1 MTGLD
6 YLRARYYDSQ
16 VGTFLTED
24 SYSGELT
31 DPLSQNLYTYV
42 QNNPVNYTDPSG
54 HFLKGVVKGI
64 RKVATNIARSITNVA
79 RTVVNRVTR
88 QVVQVVNRVI
98 PTYPRPSG
106 LGGYVASRVQQ
117 VLSPLQRAQA
127 SGQSTYNWSKSR
139 LKEAANIHRNWT
151 NALEKTIRHLCD
163 PKRMKGRDTSA
174 KQPKVSDS
182 FKKDV
187 NKLSYD
193 ELKKKY
199 KGLISSQNSYQG
211 TGYGYVVRSPKQLLE
226 DQFVMK
232 RYRELKREAD
242 AKQAAHMAELNKY
255 YYLNLYKHILET
267 GRRPDGTPATDLEKK
282 IAPYVWLI
290 EPVQIGASIY
300 AGHQY
305 SKHNSSIPTGNGMK
319 WRRSGQGSNSNGTGR
334 VYGPQPQTEPLQP
347 LKPYGPQQYS
357 GPLQPLTTL
366 DKLSPRQISNM
377 DIYNIENALPRGWN
391 IHKNNGF
398 VHIYDNVNP
407 KPIIRI
413 DPPDAKTNYP
423 HMHFYDGN
431 QNSLN
436 IDGKIVDYRS
446 PEAHIPWKN
455 GQ

>member
-1 MTGLD
+1 MFF
-6 YLRARYYDSQ
+6 SKK
-16 VGTFLTED
+16 
-24 SYSGELT
+24 T
-31 DPLSQNLYTYV
+31 DRNSN
-42 QNNPVNYTDPSG
+42 
-54 HFLKGVVKGI
+54 GI
-64 RKVATNIARSITNVA
+64 
-79 RTVVNRVTR
+79 VT
-88 QVVQVVNRVI
+88 
-98 PTYPRPSG
+98 
-106 LGGYVASRVQQ
+106 
-117 VLSPLQRAQA
+117 
-127 SGQSTYNWSKSR
+127 
-139 LKEAANIHRNWT
+139 
-151 NALEKTIRHLCD
+151 
-163 PKRMKGRDTSA
+163 A

-187 NKLSYD
+187 IKLSYD